1 MPKNIS
7 SKLRVGFGTDI
18 HRLVKGRKLILGGV
32 LIPHA
37 KGLAGH
43 SDADALIHA
52 VIDAMLGAIG
62 SSDIGELFPDTAAA
76 YKDADSGRLLR
87 QVAEIVR
94 RKRFRLVNL
103 DAVISAEEPKLSP
116 YKDAM
121 RRSLARLLA
130 ADAGQVNIK
139 AKTREGLDAVG
150 ARKAV
155 AVECVVLME
164 KF

>member
-1 MPKNIS
+1 MAPS
-7 SKLRVGFGTDI
+7 TQLRIGFGTDI

-32 LIPHA
+32 AVPHA

-52 VIDAMLGAIG
+52 TIDAVLGAAG
-62 SSDIGELFPDTAAA
+62 LSDIGELFPDTDKT
-76 YKDADSGRLLR
+76 YKNADSAVLLTR
-87 QVAEIVR
+87 VMALVKK
-94 RKRFRLVNL
+94 KRFRLVNL

-116 YKDAM
+116 HKAAI
-121 RRSLARLLA
+121 RLSLAKHLGVAPDR
-130 ADAGQVNIK
+130 VNIK

-150 ARKAV
+150 LRKAI
-155 AVECVVLME
+155 AVECAVLME